1 MDAIAHKEN
10 DINIL
15 KQFNPKR
22 IKLKMS
28 VKAYMDSRRHLIPW
42 FSCPQSQK
50 LPALGSTSH
59 LKSVSVS
66 SSRLNLHHQH
76 HHQQQ
81 HQDSSRSSSTAAP
94 TPVSACFPVL
104 NNNNNNASNINNNVL
119 DSSPSLQ
126 RHDPHGHR
134 LPLTPAGKLPSVCVR
149 SLVRI
154 LYSSHVSV
162 RHFQF
167 KHTWSIKWNLSG

>member
-1 MDAIAHKEN
+1 MGATVHKEN
-10 DINIL
+10 GINIL
-15 KQFNPKR
+15 KQCYPEK
-22 IKLKMS
+22 IKVKMS
-28 VKAYMDSRRHLIPW
+28 VKACMDSRRHLIPW
-42 FSCPQSQK
+42 FSCSQSQK

-66 SSRLNLHHQH
+66 SSRLNLHHH
-76 HHQQQ
+76 HHQQ

-126 RHDPHGHR
+126 RHDPHGRR
-134 LPLTPAGKLPSVCVR
+134 LPLTPAGKLPSVYV
-149 SLVRI
+149 
-154 LYSSHVSV
+154 H
-162 RHFQF
+162 
-167 KHTWSIKWNLSG
+167 

>member
-1 MDAIAHKEN
+1 
-10 DINIL
+10 
-15 KQFNPKR
+15 
-22 IKLKMS
+22 MS

-66 SSRLNLHHQH
+66 SSRLNLHHH
-76 HHQQQ
+76 HHHQQ

-119 DSSPSLQ
+119 DSNPSLQ
-126 RHDPHGHR
+126 RHDPHGRR
-134 LPLTPAGKLPSVCVR
+134 LPLTPAGKLSSICVR
-149 SLVRI
+149 SLTRI
-154 LYSSHVSV
+154 TLTPFTVQTYLQYKMKPVWINFGMCNF
-162 RHFQF
+162 FQ
-167 KHTWSIKWNLSG
+167 HSTE